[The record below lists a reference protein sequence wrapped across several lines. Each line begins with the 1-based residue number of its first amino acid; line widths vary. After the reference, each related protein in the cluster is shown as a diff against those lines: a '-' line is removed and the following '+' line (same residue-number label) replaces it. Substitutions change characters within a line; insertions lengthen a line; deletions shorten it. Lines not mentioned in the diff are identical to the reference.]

1 MNISVITQRNQNF
14 GCDAMIDYD
23 LPVRYSPYRE
33 LDFCSNR
40 LIGVHIPI
48 VVHENP
54 VLLLGTGSYPLV
66 WLAAPIEPGARRWG
80 YIVKESKSVNPAVN
94 VHVDKRQKS
103 VHIRIEGKTVLF
115 AQANSSSK
123 ATVSQLDLR
132 PIGLAVYGDRRG
144 LYAGGMSLASNTFE
158 NVHTAFAFGE
168 PGK

>member
-1 MNISVITQRNQNF
+1 MEVSTSRIIV
-14 GCDAMIDYD
+14 
-23 LPVRYSPYRE
+23 
-33 LDFCSNR
+33 
-40 LIGVHIPI
+40 VHILI
-48 VVHENP
+48 VRHENP

-103 VHIRIEGKTVLF
+103 VHIRIEGKTVLS

-144 LYAGGMSLASNTFE
+144 LHAGGMRLAPNTSE